1 MEKEPLLNWA
11 LTKELI
17 GKKIKLKWKNSKFKK
32 LYEGS
37 ITKIDSTISENSAG
51 LNMYASI
58 DNVSEED
65 PIRPGVFVQV
75 LLAGN
80 VIKQAIQVPENAI
93 YEEKYIYILKDNKPI
108 KLDVKVEG
116 YIENDLI
123 LSGNFVNG
131 SIVIL
136 TRLDSFQSTND
147 YYSIND

>member
-1 MEKEPLLNWA
+1 
-11 LTKELI
+11 
-17 GKKIKLKWKNSKFKK
+17 
-32 LYEGS
+32 
-37 ITKIDSTISENSAG
+37 
-51 LNMYASI
+51 MYASI

-93 YEEKYIYILKDNKPI
+93 YEEKYIYILKDNKPT

-123 LSGNFVNG
+123 LSTLNG

-136 TRLDSFQSTND
+136 RDWIVFSKNN
-147 YYSIND
+147 YYSIMIRT

>member
-1 MEKEPLLNWA
+1 
-11 LTKELI
+11 
-17 GKKIKLKWKNSKFKK
+17 
-32 LYEGS
+32 
-37 ITKIDSTISENSAG
+37 
-51 LNMYASI
+51 MYASI

-116 YIENDLI
+116 YIENDSI

-136 TRLDSFQSTND
+136 TRLDSFQSTNN

>member
-1 MEKEPLLNWA
+1 
-11 LTKELI
+11 
-17 GKKIKLKWKNSKFKK
+17 
-32 LYEGS
+32 
-37 ITKIDSTISENSAG
+37 
-51 LNMYASI
+51 MYASI

-80 VIKQAIQVPENAI
+80 VIQQAIQVPENAI
-93 YEEKYIYILKDNKPI
+93 YEEKYIYILKDNKPT

-136 TRLDSFQSTND
+136 TRLDSFQSKNN
-147 YYSIND
+147 YYSIDD